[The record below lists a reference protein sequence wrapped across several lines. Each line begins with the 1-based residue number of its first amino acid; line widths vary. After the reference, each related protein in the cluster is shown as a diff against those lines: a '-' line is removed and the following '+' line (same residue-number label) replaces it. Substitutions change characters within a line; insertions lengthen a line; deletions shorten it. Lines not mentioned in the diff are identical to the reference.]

1 MLNETFSVIF
11 KHCEFEK
18 NTKQRQQQQN
28 KDVKDV
34 EARTEL
40 ELALT

>member
-1 MLNETFSVIF
+1 MLNENFSVIF

-28 KDVKDV
+28 KDV

>member
-1 MLNETFSVIF
+1 MPKLNETFKVIF
-11 KHCEFEK
+11 KHCKLEK
-18 NTKQRQQQQN
+18 NAKQRQQQQN
-28 KDVKDV
+28 KDV